1 MFLASFQSSELDSQ
15 RPAIPKRI
23 VRRHDDMAEDQEEEE
38 EEGRKKM
45 IVERKDGCPA
55 PPVRGTSSSSFAA
68 DLSHGLQTS
77 TGVLVQIA
85 QGPPSRDESS
95 ARHRR

>member
-1 MFLASFQSSELDSQ
+1 M
-15 RPAIPKRI
+15 
-23 VRRHDDMAEDQEEEE
+23 VRHHDNPSLDQEEDE

-45 IVERKDGCPA
+45 MMVMMMGAERKDGCPA
-55 PPVRGTSSSSFAA
+55 PPVRGTSSSSFAGEP
-68 DLSHGLQTS
+68 SHGPQTS

-85 QGPPSRDESS
+85 QGPPSREEPS